1 MLVFT
6 SSTEDSLEMGYSIE
20 KGKIMISEQQK
31 PVDSGFG
38 AKSEPKEVLKGIDL
52 NGKVAMV
59 TGGYSGIG
67 LETARGLKEAGA
79 RVIVPARRTY
89 VAKKELSGIVEEE
102 NIMEMDLA
110 DPISVNHFVN
120 EYKNTG
126 SSLDIL
132 INNAA
137 VMACPQMPTKEGW
150 DLQFAVNHI
159 GHFILTKG
167 LLPIMMK
174 SSEARIVTLS
184 STGHKLS
191 GIQWEDV
198 HFDES
203 YDKWKAYGQS
213 KTAASLLAVEIS
225 NKMKNEG
232 IKTYSVHP
240 GGIFTPLQRHLEK
253 EEMIAL
259 GWLGEDGELS
269 EMAAANFK
277 STTQGAAT
285 SLWCATSPMLNNV
298 SGVYCENCDVA
309 VRQED
314 GPSAR
319 YVGVADW
326 AVDTDEASKLWEL
339 TEHTLSSLS

>member
-1 MLVFT
+1 M
-6 SSTEDSLEMGYSIE
+6 
-20 KGKIMISEQQK
+20 
-31 PVDSGFG
+31 
-38 AKSEPKEVLKGIDL
+38 
-52 NGKVAMV
+52 
-59 TGGYSGIG
+59 
-67 LETARGLKEAGA
+67 
-79 RVIVPARRTY
+79 
-89 VAKKELSGIVEEE
+89 SGIVESEDIL
-102 NIMEMDLA
+102 NLDLA
-110 DPISVNHFVN
+110 DPGSAQSFVN
-120 EYKNTG
+120 EFVDSG
-126 SSLDIL
+126 LSLDIL

-137 VMACPQMPTKEGW
+137 VMACPQIPTKEGW

-159 GHFILTKG
+159 GHFIITKG
-167 LLPIMMK
+167 LLRAM
-174 SSEARIVTLS
+174 SSSGSRIVTLS

-198 HFDES
+198 HFEES

-225 NKMKNEG
+225 ERMKDEG

-277 STTQGAAT
+277 SPTQGAST
-285 SLWCATSPMLNNV
+285 SLWCATSPMLEEV

-314 GPSAR
+314 GPMAR
-319 YVGVADW
+319 YIGVADW
-326 AVDTDEASKLWEL
+326 AVDTDEAAKLWDL
-339 TEHTLSSLS
+339 TEHTLSSLN

>member
-1 MLVFT
+1 
-6 SSTEDSLEMGYSIE
+6 
-20 KGKIMISEQQK
+20 MISELQN
-31 PVDSGFG
+31 PVNSDFG
-38 AKSEPKEVLKGIDL
+38 AKSEPSEVLEGIDL

-67 LETARGLKEAGA
+67 IETVRGLKDAGA
-79 RVIVPARRTY
+79 KVIVPARRTD
-89 VAKKELSGIVEEE
+89 VAKSELSGIVEEK
-102 NIMEMDLA
+102 NIVEMDLA
-110 DPISVNHFVN
+110 NPASVSRFVN
-120 EYKNTG
+120 EFQDSETP
-126 SSLDIL
+126 LDIL

-137 VMACPQMPTKEGW
+137 VMACPKMPTKEGW

-167 LLPIMMK
+167 LLNTMSK
-174 SSEARIVTLS
+174 SLGARIVTLS

-191 GIQWEDV
+191 GIQWDDV
-198 HFDES
+198 HFEES

-225 NKMKNEG
+225 NRGKDKG
-232 IKTYSVHP
+232 IKAYSVHP
-240 GGIFTPLQRHLEK
+240 GGIFTPLQRHLEQ

-285 SLWCATSPMLNNV
+285 SLWCATSPLLDDV

-309 VRQED
+309 ARQEN
-314 GPSAR
+314 GPMAR

-326 AVDTDEASKLWEL
+326 AVDTDDASRLWDL
-339 TEHTLSSLS
+339 TEHTLSF

>member
-1 MLVFT
+1 
-6 SSTEDSLEMGYSIE
+6 
-20 KGKIMISEQQK
+20 MISEQQK

-38 AKSEPKEVLKGIDL
+38 AKSEPAEVLKDIDL
-52 NGKVAMV
+52 EGKVAMV

-67 LETARGLKEAGA
+67 LETTRALKEAGA
-79 RVIVPARRTY
+79 RVIVPARRKD
-89 VAKKELSGIVEEE
+89 VAKSALSGIVESEDIL
-102 NIMEMDLA
+102 NLDLA
-110 DPISVNHFVN
+110 DPSSAQSFVN
-120 EYKNTG
+120 EFVDSG
-126 SSLDIL
+126 MSLDIL

-159 GHFILTKG
+159 GHFIITKG
-167 LLPIMMK
+167 LLPAM
-174 SSEARIVTLS
+174 SSSGSRIVTLS

-198 HFDES
+198 HFEES

-225 NKMKNEG
+225 ERMKDEG

-277 STTQGAAT
+277 SPTQGAST
-285 SLWCATSPMLNNV
+285 SLWCATSPMLEEV

-314 GPSAR
+314 GPMAR
-319 YVGVADW
+319 YIGVADW
-326 AVDTDEASKLWEL
+326 AVDTDEAAKLWDL
-339 TEHTLSSLS
+339 TEHTLSSLN

>member
-1 MLVFT
+1 
-6 SSTEDSLEMGYSIE
+6 
-20 KGKIMISEQQK
+20 MISELQK
-31 PVDSGFG
+31 PVNSGFDT
-38 AKSEPKEVLKGIDL
+38 KSEPSEILEGVDL
-52 NGKVAMV
+52 SGKVAMV

-67 LETARGLKEAGA
+67 LETSRALKEAGA
-79 RVIVPARRTY
+79 RVIVPARRTEI
-89 VAKKELSGIVEEE
+89 AKSELNGLIGDEDIFEL
-102 NIMEMDLA
+102 DLA
-110 DPISVNHFVN
+110 NPASVYKFV
-120 EYKNTG
+120 G
-126 SSLDIL
+126 SFVESNIPLDIL

-167 LLPIMMK
+167 LLPSMIK
-174 SSEARIVTLS
+174 SSEARLVTLS

-198 HFDES
+198 HFENT

-213 KTAASLLAVEIS
+213 KTAASLLAVEVG
-225 NKMKNEG
+225 NRMRDEG

-277 STTQGAAT
+277 SPSQGAGT
-285 SLWCATSPMLNNV
+285 SLWAATSPMLNDV

-309 VRQED
+309 ARQED
-314 GPSAR
+314 GPMAR
-319 YVGVADW
+319 YIGVADW
-326 AVDTDEASKLWEL
+326 AVDTDEASKLWDL
-339 TEHTLSSLS
+339 TEHTLESLS

>member
-1 MLVFT
+1 
-6 SSTEDSLEMGYSIE
+6 
-20 KGKIMISEQQK
+20 MISEQQK

-38 AKSEPKEVLKGIDL
+38 AKSEPAEVLKDIDL
-52 NGKVAMV
+52 EGKVAMV

-67 LETARGLKEAGA
+67 LETTRALKEAGA
-79 RVIVPARRTY
+79 RVIVPARRKD
-89 VAKKELSGIVEEE
+89 VAKSALSGIVESEDIL
-102 NIMEMDLA
+102 NLDLA
-110 DPISVNHFVN
+110 DPSSAQSFVN
-120 EYKNTG
+120 EFVDSG
-126 SSLDIL
+126 MSLDIL

-159 GHFILTKG
+159 GHFIITKG
-167 LLPIMMK
+167 LLRTM
-174 SSEARIVTLS
+174 SSSGSRIVTLS

-198 HFDES
+198 HFEES

-225 NKMKNEG
+225 ERMKDEG

-277 STTQGAAT
+277 SPTQGAST
-285 SLWCATSPMLNNV
+285 SLWCATSPMLEEV

-314 GPSAR
+314 GPMAR
-319 YVGVADW
+319 YIGVADW
-326 AVDTDEASKLWEL
+326 AVDTDEAAKLWDF
-339 TEHTLSSLS
+339 TEHTLSSLN

>member
-1 MLVFT
+1 
-6 SSTEDSLEMGYSIE
+6 
-20 KGKIMISEQQK
+20 MISEQQK

-38 AKSEPKEVLKGIDL
+38 AKSEPEEVLKDIDL
-52 NGKVAMV
+52 GGKIVMV

-67 LETARGLKEAGA
+67 LETTRALKEAGA
-79 RVIVPARRTY
+79 RVIVPARRKD
-89 VAKKELSGIVEEE
+89 VAKSALSGIVESEDIL
-102 NIMEMDLA
+102 NLDLA
-110 DPISVNHFVN
+110 DPSSAQSFVN
-120 EYKNTG
+120 EFVDSG
-126 SSLDIL
+126 MSLDIL

-159 GHFILTKG
+159 GHFIITKG
-167 LLPIMMK
+167 LLRTM
-174 SSEARIVTLS
+174 SSSGSRIVTLS

-198 HFDES
+198 HFEGS

-225 NKMKNEG
+225 ERMKDEG

-277 STTQGAAT
+277 SPTQGAST
-285 SLWCATSPMLNNV
+285 SLWCATSPMLEEV

-314 GPSAR
+314 GPMAR
-319 YVGVADW
+319 YIGVADW
-326 AVDTDEASKLWEL
+326 AVDTDEAAKLWDL
-339 TEHTLSSLS
+339 TEHTLSSLN

>member
-1 MLVFT
+1 
-6 SSTEDSLEMGYSIE
+6 
-20 KGKIMISEQQK
+20 MISEQQK

-38 AKSEPKEVLKGIDL
+38 AKSEPTEVLKDIDL
-52 NGKVAMV
+52 EGKVAMV

-67 LETARGLKEAGA
+67 LETTRALKEAGA
-79 RVIVPARRTY
+79 RVIVPARRKD
-89 VAKKELSGIVEEE
+89 VAKSALSGIVESEDIL
-102 NIMEMDLA
+102 NLDLA
-110 DPISVNHFVN
+110 DPSSAQSFVN
-120 EYKNTG
+120 EFVDSG
-126 SSLDIL
+126 MSLDIL

-159 GHFILTKG
+159 GHFIITKG
-167 LLPIMMK
+167 LLRAM
-174 SSEARIVTLS
+174 SSSGSRIVTLS

-198 HFDES
+198 HFEES

-213 KTAASLLAVEIS
+213 KTAASLLAIEIS
-225 NKMKNEG
+225 ERMKDEG

-277 STTQGAAT
+277 SPTQGAST
-285 SLWCATSPMLNNV
+285 SLWCATSPMLEEV

-314 GPSAR
+314 GPMAR

-326 AVDTDEASKLWEL
+326 AVDTDEAAKLWDL
-339 TEHTLSSLS
+339 TEHALSSLN

>member
-1 MLVFT
+1 
-6 SSTEDSLEMGYSIE
+6 
-20 KGKIMISEQQK
+20 MISELQK
-31 PVDSGFG
+31 PVNSGFN
-38 AKSEPKEVLKGIDL
+38 AQSEPSEILEGVDL
-52 NGKVAMV
+52 SGKVAMV

-67 LETARGLKEAGA
+67 LETSRALKEAGA
-79 RVIVPARRTY
+79 RVIVPARRTE
-89 VAKKELSGIVEEE
+89 VAKSELNGVIGGEDIFEL
-102 NIMEMDLA
+102 DLA
-110 DPISVNHFVN
+110 NPASVYKFVEGFVESN
-120 EYKNTG
+120 IP
-126 SSLDIL
+126 LDIL

-167 LLPIMMK
+167 LLPSMVK
-174 SSEARIVTLS
+174 SSEARLVTLS

-198 HFDES
+198 HFENS

-213 KTAASLLAVEIS
+213 KTAASLLAVEVG
-225 NKMKNEG
+225 NRMRDEG

-277 STTQGAAT
+277 SPTQGAGT
-285 SLWCATSPMLNNV
+285 SLWAATSPMLNDV

-309 VRQED
+309 ARQED
-314 GPSAR
+314 GPMAR
-319 YVGVADW
+319 YIGVADW
-326 AVDTDEASKLWEL
+326 AVDTDEASKLWDL
-339 TEHTLSSLS
+339 TEHTLESLS

>member
-1 MLVFT
+1 
-6 SSTEDSLEMGYSIE
+6 
-20 KGKIMISEQQK
+20 MISEQQK

-38 AKSEPKEVLKGIDL
+38 AKSEPAEVLKDIDL
-52 NGKVAMV
+52 EGKVAMV

-67 LETARGLKEAGA
+67 LETTRALKEAGA
-79 RVIVPARRTY
+79 RVIVPARRID
-89 VAKKELSGIVEEE
+89 VAKSALSGIVESEDIL
-102 NIMEMDLA
+102 NLDLA
-110 DPISVNHFVN
+110 DPGSAQSFVN
-120 EYKNTG
+120 EFVDSG
-126 SSLDIL
+126 LSLDIL

-137 VMACPQMPTKEGW
+137 VMACPQIPTKEGW

-159 GHFILTKG
+159 GHFIITKG
-167 LLPIMMK
+167 LLPAM
-174 SSEARIVTLS
+174 SSSGSRIVTLS

-198 HFDES
+198 HFEES

-225 NKMKNEG
+225 ERMKDEG

-277 STTQGAAT
+277 SPTQGAST
-285 SLWCATSPMLNNV
+285 SLWCATSPMLEEV

-314 GPSAR
+314 GPMAR
-319 YVGVADW
+319 YIGVADW
-326 AVDTDEASKLWEL
+326 AVDTDEAAKLWDF
-339 TEHTLSSLS
+339 TEHTLSSLN

>member
-1 MLVFT
+1 
-6 SSTEDSLEMGYSIE
+6 
-20 KGKIMISEQQK
+20 MISEQQK

-38 AKSEPKEVLKGIDL
+38 AKSEPAEVLKDIDL
-52 NGKVAMV
+52 GGKVAMV

-67 LETARGLKEAGA
+67 LETTRALKEAGA
-79 RVIVPARRTY
+79 RVIVPARRKD
-89 VAKKELSGIVEEE
+89 VAESALSGIVESEDIL
-102 NIMEMDLA
+102 NLDLA
-110 DPISVNHFVN
+110 DPSSAQSFVN
-120 EYKNTG
+120 EFVDSG
-126 SSLDIL
+126 MSLDIL

-159 GHFILTKG
+159 GHFIITKG
-167 LLPIMMK
+167 LLRTM
-174 SSEARIVTLS
+174 SSSGSRIVTLS

-198 HFDES
+198 HFEES

-225 NKMKNEG
+225 ERMKDEG

-277 STTQGAAT
+277 SPTQGAST
-285 SLWCATSPMLNNV
+285 SLWCATSPML
-298 SGVYCENCDVA
+298 
-309 VRQED
+309 
-314 GPSAR
+314 
-319 YVGVADW
+319 
-326 AVDTDEASKLWEL
+326 
-339 TEHTLSSLS
+339 

>member
-1 MLVFT
+1 
-6 SSTEDSLEMGYSIE
+6 
-20 KGKIMISEQQK
+20 MISEQQK

-38 AKSEPKEVLKGIDL
+38 AKSEPAEVLKDIDL
-52 NGKVAMV
+52 EGKVAMV

-67 LETARGLKEAGA
+67 LETTRALKEAGA
-79 RVIVPARRTY
+79 RVIVPARRKD
-89 VAKKELSGIVEEE
+89 VAKSALSGIVESEDIL
-102 NIMEMDLA
+102 NLDLA
-110 DPISVNHFVN
+110 DPSSAQSFVN
-120 EYKNTG
+120 EFVDSG
-126 SSLDIL
+126 MSLDIL

-159 GHFILTKG
+159 GHFIITKG
-167 LLPIMMK
+167 LLPTM
-174 SSEARIVTLS
+174 SSSGSRIVTLS

-198 HFDES
+198 HFEES

-225 NKMKNEG
+225 ERMKDEG

-277 STTQGAAT
+277 SPTQGAST
-285 SLWCATSPMLNNV
+285 SLWCATSPMLEEV

-314 GPSAR
+314 GPMAR
-319 YVGVADW
+319 YIGVADW
-326 AVDTDEASKLWEL
+326 AVDTDEATKLWDF
-339 TEHTLSSLS
+339 TEHTLSSLN

>member
-1 MLVFT
+1 
-6 SSTEDSLEMGYSIE
+6 
-20 KGKIMISEQQK
+20 
-31 PVDSGFG
+31 
-38 AKSEPKEVLKGIDL
+38 
-52 NGKVAMV
+52 MV

-67 LETARGLKEAGA
+67 LETSRALKEAGA
-79 RVIVPARRTY
+79 RVIVPARRTE
-89 VAKKELSGIVEEE
+89 VAKSELNGVIGDEDIFEL
-102 NIMEMDLA
+102 DLA
-110 DPISVNHFVN
+110 NPASVYKFVEGFVESN
-120 EYKNTG
+120 IP
-126 SSLDIL
+126 LDIL

-167 LLPIMMK
+167 LLPSMVK
-174 SSEARIVTLS
+174 SSEARLVTLS

-198 HFDES
+198 HFENS

-213 KTAASLLAVEIS
+213 KTAASLLAVEVG
-225 NKMKNEG
+225 NRMRDEG

-277 STTQGAAT
+277 SPTQGAGT
-285 SLWCATSPMLNNV
+285 SLWAATSPMLNDV

-309 VRQED
+309 ARQED
-314 GPSAR
+314 GPMAR
-319 YVGVADW
+319 YIGVADW
-326 AVDTDEASKLWEL
+326 AVDTDEASKLWDL
-339 TEHTLSSLS
+339 TEHTLESLS

>member
-1 MLVFT
+1 
-6 SSTEDSLEMGYSIE
+6 
-20 KGKIMISEQQK
+20 MISEQQK

-38 AKSEPKEVLKGIDL
+38 SKSEPTEVLKDIDL
-52 NGKVAMV
+52 GGKVAMV

-67 LETARGLKEAGA
+67 LETTRALKEAGA
-79 RVIVPARRTY
+79 RVLVPARRKD
-89 VAKKELSGIVEEE
+89 VATSVLSGIVDSED
-102 NIMEMDLA
+102 ILDLDLA
-110 DPISVNHFVN
+110 DPSSAQIFVD
-120 EYKNTG
+120 G
-126 SSLDIL
+126 FIDSGMSLDIL

-159 GHFILTKG
+159 GHFIITKG
-167 LLPIMMK
+167 LLPALTK

-191 GIQWEDV
+191 GIQWDDV
-198 HFDES
+198 HFENS

-225 NKMKNEG
+225 ERMKDEN

-259 GWLGEDGELS
+259 GWLGEDGQLS

-277 STTQGAAT
+277 SPTQGAST
-285 SLWCATSPMLNNV
+285 SLWCATSPMLDEV
-298 SGVYCENCDVA
+298 SGVYCENCDVS

-314 GPSAR
+314 GPMAR

-326 AVDTDEASKLWEL
+326 AVDTDEAAKLWDL
-339 TEHTLSSLS
+339 TEHALSTLN